1 MMHVLP
7 LQGSLPAHELLPMQ
21 EMRFMP
27 ALLDTPEAQ
36 DIDPPQFTVQL
47 LPEQVTIP

>member
-1 MMHVLP
+1 MMQTLP

-21 EMRFMP
+21 EKRFMP